1 MDRGQA
7 LRRIAA
13 KVGPPFAISALL
25 AGAMFFGGDAWR
37 IIGLQALESTGSVI
51 GRLLSVAAIFSIAV
65 LAQRV
70 VRYVVLE
77 GMLGSAFGGPVPRL
91 LPQLTGL
98 VIYVVAGA
106 AVASNVFNQ
115 DLTALWAAS
124 GVAGVVFG
132 MALREMILD
141 VFSGLAIN
149 LDRPI
154 RIGDRVQLLRPG
166 MTALMGRVAEISWR
180 STRIYTEDCNM
191 AVVPN
196 SIIAGSTIVNMSLPE
211 PVLEFLLPVTL
222 DNDVDPERAMRI
234 LTAAARE
241 ASAGFAAP
249 DAPPAYVRL
258 RGVTPGGA
266 EYGVFIFP
274 VPENRYRAR
283 SETLAVI
290 LRHLTLAGLQPAWP
304 KQERRLEDASSDGA
318 AGAATLATAQVVNL
332 LRGDPLLGDTPVMAL
347 ERLAGEGRRS
357 RVAAGAVIAQAGEVA
372 TAFFLVL
379 EGLAQQQPGGAYR
392 GPGAVTGAAAM
403 LGGGCYEHTL
413 IAAADALL
421 LTFDQAAVLA
431 MLGGDL
437 ATARRLA
444 DRLAA
449 EQAAASG
456 LTAEQTADFAADVLG
471 GLRRAYGLALPASA
485 LPK

>member
-13 KVGPPFAISALL
+13 KVGPPLAISAML

-77 GMLGSAFGGPVPRL
+77 GLLGSAFGGPVPRL

-166 MTALMGRVAEISWR
+166 MTAMMGRVTEISWR
-180 STRIYTEDCNM
+180 STRIYTEDCNL

-241 ASAGFAAP
+241 ASAGFATP

-304 KQERRLEDASSDGA
+304 KQERRLEDGASNDA
-318 AGAATLATAQVVNL
+318 AAAATAQVVNL
-332 LRGDPLLGDTPVMAL
+332 LRAYPLLGDAPAAAL
-347 ERLAGEGRRS
+347 ERLAGEGRRR
-357 RVAAGAVIAQAGEVA
+357 RVAAGTVIAQAGEVA

-392 GPGAVTGAAAM
+392 GPGAVAGAAAM

-444 DRLAA
+444 GRLAA

-471 GLRRAYGLALPASA
+471 GLRRAYGLTAAG
-485 LPK
+485 